1 MPVSTETQKIKM
13 MEKSLITRR
22 KNKAQKMITNGVALC
37 IELGINPHELFHNAI
52 VANESMPD
60 WLERASVILLE

>member
-1 MPVSTETQKIKM
+1 MPVSTESQKNKM
-13 MEKSLITRR
+13 MENSLITRR
-22 KNKAQKMITNGVALC
+22 KNKAQRMITSGVALC

-52 VANESMPD
+52 CVNEQPPD